1 MWLACLANS
10 RYKTEKTGLDMSDK
24 PYVILTMKWGTLYGA
39 DYVNVLYNATRKF
52 LDHPFRFICMTDDA
66 SGIVDGVEIMPIPE
80 MDLGEG
86 RFAFGGWPKLAVF
99 KQDLFGLEGRA
110 LFVDLDT
117 VIVGDMKPMLEAEGG
132 VVLIREWKRFV
143 DYFRPRRVNG
153 MTSIF
158 AFTLGEQTQI
168 YDKFMENPDYA
179 FENYRSE
186 QRWVTDT
193 ATDMRFWGPK
203 QVVSFKR
210 DLLAPPLLN
219 RFIPPKAPEP
229 ETTMVAFHGV
239 PRPIDV
245 VPDNNKPWGKWSR
258 WGRGAVP
265 FVRDFWISNGGTDPS

>member
-1 MWLACLANS
+1 
-10 RYKTEKTGLDMSDK
+10 MSNQ
-24 PYVILTMKWGTLYGA
+24 PYVILTMKWGTLYAA
-39 DYVNVLYNATRKF
+39 DYVNVLYNALTKH

-66 SGIVDGVEIMPIPE
+66 NGIVDGVEIFPIPE
-80 MDLGEG
+80 MDLGEN
-86 RFAFGGWPKLAVF
+86 RFAFGGWPKIAVF
-99 KQDLFGLEGRA
+99 QKDLFGLEGRA

-117 VIVGDMKPMLEAEGG
+117 VITGDIKPMFEAEGG

-143 DYFRPRRVNG
+143 DHFRPRKVNG

-158 AFTLGEQTQI
+158 AFTLGDQTAI
-168 YDKFMENPDYA
+168 YDTFMENPDHA

-186 QRWVTDT
+186 QRWVTDY

-219 RFIPPKAPEP
+219 RIISPKAPGP
-229 ETTMVAFHGV
+229 ETSVVAFHGV

-245 VPDNNKPWGKWSR
+245 VPDNNETWGKWSR
-258 WGRGAVP
+258 WGRGPVK
-265 FVRDFWISNGGTDPS
+265 FVRDFWIENGGTDPT